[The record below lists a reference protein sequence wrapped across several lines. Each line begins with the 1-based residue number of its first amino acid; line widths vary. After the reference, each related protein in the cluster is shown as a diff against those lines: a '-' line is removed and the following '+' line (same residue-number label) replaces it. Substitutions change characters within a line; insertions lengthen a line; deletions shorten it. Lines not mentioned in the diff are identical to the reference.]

1 MSYGHQLNE
10 AHHGLPSMP
19 AGQPPPSRDDGRTPS
34 RSGSVSVLGSH
45 FRPMPDLE
53 SLIPQHFISMEA
65 KNDQGLFETVL
76 AASTGLDYSYASS
89 STVAT
94 LGLRKLPL
102 SPTHNR
108 RLFHTPFGIIMLED
122 FASFTVRM
130 PEANVPEMDVNV
142 AVLGPEY
149 GWQEVGIFL
158 GINLS
163 SKMAEVRPHS
173 APTNNIPEREQLKMD
188 EDVPAL
194 PPERV
199 EVRSPTRQFISSE
212 TFAAIRNS
220 INHGPAGR
228 QVGRPVTDA
237 DLSLRATELTL
248 VEPAAGRSRSTSGL
262 GATPIFT
269 TGGNTGSSPP
279 STFGLDRSRDSY
291 NSSQCE
297 HLAPINDSLGVLEPG
312 TSPGEGDDERMR

>member
-142 AVLGPEY
+142 A
-149 GWQEVGIFL
+149 QD
-158 GINLS
+158 
-163 SKMAEVRPHS
+163 AEVRPHS

-312 TSPGEGDDERMR
+312 TSPGEGDDERMSKAALNAWNGVVYAGKLD